1 MKPALVRPKMP
12 AASGTPG
19 VYVGLDELIRLQYK
33 ARDFSF
39 LPRQPIHSL
48 LSGRHASRMRG
59 RGLNFEELRNYLPGD
74 DPRTIDWKV
83 TARTQEPHVRVFTEE
98 RDRPALFVVD
108 QRIAMFYGTKVELKS
123 VTAAKVAA
131 LGAWRVL
138 DQGDRVGG
146 LVFDDR
152 EITEVRPHR
161 SQDAVMRLLGAVVK
175 KNHALRAG
183 PDITSNPAMLDLVL
197 EQAAR
202 IAKHDNLVTVV
213 SDFDGVDEATRR
225 LVLRLSEHNDVLLAL
240 VHDPSAT
247 ELPEMSRLVVSD
259 GELQLE
265 LDLGE
270 SKVRKRVEQYGVER
284 LERVIAWQREM
295 GVPVLPINTAEDPI
309 RQVAR
314 LLGAT
319 SALRT

>member
-183 PDITSNPAMLDLVL
+183 PDITSNPAMLDQVL